1 MSLQLRR
8 GTNLERQSVVLREGE
23 LIYTT
28 DTKVLYVGDG
38 TTLGGVPV
46 GSGPGFGGSLG
57 SNINLN
63 GFEINGL
70 GDIDITGTIS
80 ATAFV
85 GITLETLEDVNISII
100 NEDDVISFAG
110 SQFTNRSI
118 EDITFGKNLTASILS
133 TDGSSVIINAD
144 TSEIFG
150 SFKGVVRDPFDAV
163 VLDPNTREL
172 FVNRIYNDDS
182 IILESTNEIIIS
194 NQDDWAAMS
203 FTRSDISDISSP
215 LTSFPYGI
223 VRWNRE
229 DLNGFGTAVYLQ
241 GGSDGI
247 KLFNLP
253 DGVSFNGNF
262 MLRFDMAGNFGI
274 GTNTPTEKLDVNG
287 NANIVGTLTTDSIL
301 LTNSS
306 SPGIESLTS
315 IELQAPQ
322 AVRVINAPFKLAN
335 LTTTERNALTPE
347 NGFMIYNTTANKLQA
362 YQNGSWINIDDG
374 TAA

>member
-38 TTLGGVPV
+38 TTLGGVAV

-144 TSEIFG
+144 TSDISGTLTG
-150 SFKGVVRDPFDAV
+150 SVRYENGSILVDNITGILSVNGFFNEGPFEFTSDTTTTV
-163 VLDPNTREL
+163 K
-172 FVNRIYNDDS
+172 
-182 IILESTNEIIIS
+182 IIS
-194 NQDDWAAMS
+194 DDDFGVFKLERRSAAS
-203 FTRSDISDISSP
+203 LI
-215 LTSFPYGI
+215 
-223 VRWNRE
+223 
-229 DLNGFGTAVYLQ
+229 GTPDVL
-241 GGSDGI
+241 GSV
-247 KLFNLP
+247 F
-253 DGVSFNGNF
+253 FE
-262 MLRFDMAGNFGI
+262 RFDNINGESIRALISGYEDSLLLGAGNILLEQNFAILKAGKFGI
-274 GTNTPTEKLDVNG
+274 GTYEPTQALDVRG
-287 NANIVGTLTTDSIL
+287 NIVSTGYTQFGSY
-301 LTNSS
+301 
-306 SPGIESLTS
+306 
-315 IELQAPQ
+315 
-322 AVRVINAPFKLAN
+322 
-335 LTTTERNALTPE
+335 TTTQRGFIVPA
-347 NGFMIYNTTANKLQA
+347 NGMIIYNSTTNRFQG
-362 YQNGSWINIDDG
+362 YQNGGWINLDDG
-374 TAA
+374 SAA

>member
-8 GTNLERQSVVLREGE
+8 GTNLERQSIVFREGE

-38 TTLGGVPV
+38 TTLGGVAV

-57 SNINLN
+57 SNLNLN

-70 GDIDITGTIS
+70 GDIDITGTIT
-80 ATAFV
+80 ATAFG
-85 GITLETLEDVNISII
+85 GITLETLEDVIISTPVLG
-100 NEDDVISFAG
+100 DVVAYDGTQFA
-110 SQFTNRSI
+110 
-118 EDITFGKNLTASILS
+118 NLTLEDLLFTKAVSPTIIS
-133 TDGSSVIINAD
+133 TDGSTVIVNSE

-150 SFKGVVRDPFDAV
+150 SFKGVVRDPLDAV
-163 VLDPNTREL
+163 VLDPVSREL

-182 IILESTNEIIIS
+182 IIFESTNEVVIS
-194 NQDDWAAMS
+194 NQEDWAAMS
-203 FTRSDISDISSP
+203 FTRNDVNDISSP
-215 LTSFPYGI
+215 LISFPYGVI
-223 VRWNRE
+223 RWNR
-229 DLNGFGTAVYLQ
+229 DDTNGFGTSVYLQ

-274 GTNTPTEKLDVNG
+274 GTDTPTEKLDVNG

-335 LTTTERNALTPE
+335 LSTTERNALIPE

-362 YQNGSWINIDDG
+362 YQNGGWINIDDG